1 MSRFPLICFLISIVF
16 FSCKEE
22 EIIIPGCTDSAAMNY
37 SSNAN
42 SNNGSCIYAYD
53 IAQGVWNVNP
63 DCEEYTIPV
72 IGTTI
77 SLNDQFPEQI
87 EILGAGNSLL
97 YIDLNDTQLNGVIDN
112 DGNVIID
119 KQTISIDMGMG
130 PTDIDIEGN
139 GSIYNSNAGDINFTY
154 SFEIEL
160 VPGFPITESLD
171 CIVYMYK

>member
-1 MSRFPLICFLISIVF
+1 M
-16 FSCKEE
+16 
-22 EIIIPGCTDSAAMNY
+22 
-37 SSNAN
+37 
-42 SNNGSCIYAYD
+42 
-53 IAQGVWNVNP
+53 
-63 DCEEYTIPV
+63 

-77 SLNDQFPEQI
+77 SLNDQLPEEI

-97 YIDLNDTQLNGVIDN
+97 YIDLNDAQLNGVIDN

-171 CIVYMYK
+171 CIVYMLSLIHI